1 MNTEKAVIA
10 NPVVFTDN
18 YKPLE
23 LKFRQQHTEKM
34 LFCLQNGHEQV
45 NLFLFG
51 PSGSGRSAVIRE
63 VLARI
68 RKDTVAVNCFEDK
81 TLQAVL
87 ERVIAELR
95 ISKGLRSIRSGLLDV
110 PKASTMQNIERLR
123 RYLKENHLLLVLEEI
138 DRAAPKVREE
148 ILYNLCEL
156 ENLTLILTAQNRT
169 ALEELD
175 ERVRS
180 RVNAVEIEFV
190 SYTPEQLEEILR
202 ERAELGL
209 IRGAYDAEALHTIA
223 EMAAGNARSAIGILE
238 RLALLAESEGRSGI
252 SQKDVDHAWE
262 SSRKSQQLEKL
273 RGLNRHHLLIYR
285 AIVERGKVVSSVL
298 KNEYYQ
304 RCRVEGLTP
313 VAPRTLRDYPAE
325 LARRGLIQQEPAG
338 AGSRGEAKLYRPL

>member
-1 MNTEKAVIA
+1 M
-10 NPVVFTDN
+10 
-18 YKPLE
+18 
-23 LKFRQQHTEKM
+23 
-34 LFCLQNGHEQV
+34 
-45 NLFLFG
+45 
-51 PSGSGRSAVIRE
+51 
-63 VLARI
+63 
-68 RKDTVAVNCFEDK
+68 NCFEDK